1 MIRIEFINGATIDNN
16 VPFKGSVEAAGF
28 DLKTNENFSLG
39 PGEHKAVCTGIKMS
53 MQKGY
58 KGIIKPRSGLA
69 FKYAIDVLAGVI
81 DSDYRGEVKVILI
94 NHGKEY
100 QHFKRYDRIAQIMF
114 EKVPDITLMPVRS
127 LENNT
132 DRGTDGF
139 GSTGL

>member
-1 MIRIEFINGATIDNN
+1 MIRIEFINGATIVNN
-16 VPFKGSVEAAGF
+16 VPFKGSDEAAGF

-39 PGEHKAVCTGIKMS
+39 PGEWKAVSTGIKMA

-69 FKYAIDVLAGVI
+69 FKHAIDVLAGVI

-94 NHGKEY
+94 NHGNEY

-132 DRGTDGF
+132 DRGTGGF